1 MCSMKR
7 LPGTRWMMSRNL
19 YSIEQSRE
27 EVLVSVLRVSG
38 HLMFLLERADMLFSG
53 TALLLHARVALDL
66 LRYPKVTRPFV
77 ILWAAILRTG
87 RRAGGWLPET
97 R

>member
-1 MCSMKR
+1 MKR

-27 EVLVSVLRVSG
+27 EVLVSALRVSG
-38 HLMFLLERADMLFSG
+38 HLMFLLERADLLFSG

-77 ILWAAILRTG
+77 ILWGAILWTG